1 MTTHHKSAQEENFP
15 VAFCLFPKQ
24 HRRLVEVY
32 YRFAREADDIADAPD
47 LTNQKKLAKLAE
59 MADSLYGKS
68 THAKSAVKLREMFLH
83 EGFDFALAGD
93 LLKAFEQDAKGFEY
107 RTWAQLIAYCRNS
120 AAPVGRFLL
129 AMYGENP
136 STYLPAEALCA
147 ALQIVNHVQ
156 DMHSDACKLK
166 RCYMPQEILQ
176 KYGAAEAD
184 IYGDKMPKG
193 LRLAADDVLDRCE
206 GLLKDAAQLPKI
218 MVAKV
223 LRIEVFVI
231 IYLTK
236 RLIYKLKKY
245 DCLQREVKLSTWDR
259 GLALVAGVVQGLCL
273 KPNVERTDL
282 R

>member
-1 MTTHHKSAQEENFP
+1 MTARRKSAKDENFP
-15 VAFCLFPKQ
+15 VAFCLFPPRL
-24 HRRLVEVY
+24 RRLVEVY
-32 YRFAREADDIADAPD
+32 YGFAREADDIADAPN
-47 LTNQKKLAKLAE
+47 LTNEKKLAKLAE
-59 MADSLYGKS
+59 MADGLYGKS
-68 THAKSAVKLREMFLH
+68 TQNKSAARLREVFLN
-83 EGFDFALAGD
+83 EGFDLALAGD

-107 RTWAQLIAYCRNS
+107 QTWGQLIAYCRNS

-156 DMHSDACKLK
+156 DMHYDALRLK
-166 RCYMPQEILQ
+166 RCYMPQEVLLAH
-176 KYGAAEAD
+176 GARRDDVAAA
-184 IYGDKMPKG
+184 KMSEG
-193 LRLAADDVLDRCE
+193 LRRAADDVLSRCE
-206 GLLKDAAQLPKI
+206 GLLKDAGQLPKI
-218 MVAKV
+218 MKSKV

-245 DCLQREVKLSTWDR
+245 DCLQHEVKLSAADR
-259 GLALVAGVVQGLCL
+259 IAALAVGVGQGLCCRA
-273 KPNVERTDL
+273 NVERTDL

>member
-15 VAFCLFPKQ
+15 VAFCLFPRQ
-24 HRRLVEVY
+24 YRRLVEVY

-47 LTNQKKLAKLAE
+47 LTNEKKLDKLAE
-59 MADSLYGKS
+59 MADGLYGKS
-68 THAKSAVKLREMFLH
+68 TKAKSAVKLREMFLH
-83 EGFDFALAGD
+83 EGFDLSLAGD

-107 RTWAQLIAYCRNS
+107 QTWAQLIAYCRNS

-156 DMHSDACKLK
+156 DMHSDALSLK

-176 KYGAAEAD
+176 KYGATEAD
-184 IYGDKMPKG
+184 VSKRQMSES
-193 LRLAADDVLDRCE
+193 LRKAADDVLARCE
-206 GLLKDAAQLPKI
+206 GLLKDARQLPKI
-218 MVAKV
+218 MASKA

-245 DCLQREVKLSTWDR
+245 DCLQRKIKLSTADR
-259 GLALVAGVVQGLCL
+259 IIALAVGVVQGLCL
-273 KPNVERTDL
+273 KANVERTNL